1 MKVIRLNELL
11 TKFLSRL
18 EPIDR
23 NRVEALDRI
32 TIIGCGGVGSWVG
45 IMLSLVLCPNT
56 DLILIDPD
64 KVEPENM
71 NRLPYPLQFFVRK
84 INKAEALAKYIA
96 LIRPQVNI
104 MPIAKKYEEL
114 DDIEKTE
121 IRKSNV
127 IIEATD
133 SPLSQE
139 KIYKDVEEWKKPV
152 VAGHYDGKHLTVKY
166 HPEGKLD
173 DSWTINYNEGYEIIP
188 SYPTVAILTA
198 SLTTELA
205 IHRPREPVLISIDI
219 KP

>member
-1 MKVIRLNELL
+1 MKVIRLEELL
-11 TKFLSRL
+11 TRFLTRL

-23 NRVEALDRI
+23 NGVELLDRI

-64 KVEPENM
+64 RVEPENM
-71 NRLPYPLQFFVRK
+71 NRLPYPLQFFARK
-84 INKAEALAKYIA
+84 LNKAEALGKYIA
-96 LIRPQVNI
+96 LIRPQINI

-114 DDIEKTE
+114 SELEKAE
-121 IRKSNV
+121 IQQSTI
-127 IIEATD
+127 IIETTD
-133 SPLSQE
+133 APLSQE

-166 HPEGKLD
+166 HPKGKLG
-173 DSWTINYNEGYEIIP
+173 DSWVINYNEGYEVIP

-198 SLTTELA
+198 SLVVELA
-205 IHRPREPVLISIDI
+205 IRRPIEPVLISLDI